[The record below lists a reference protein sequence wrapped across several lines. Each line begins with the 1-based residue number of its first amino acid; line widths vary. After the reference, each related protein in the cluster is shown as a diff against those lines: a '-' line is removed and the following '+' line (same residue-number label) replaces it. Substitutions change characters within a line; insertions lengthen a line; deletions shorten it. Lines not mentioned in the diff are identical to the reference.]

1 MSLKILI
8 QVYEKNERNFT
19 FKEDPLLRNY
29 MADGLPH
36 NMKPS
41 SAQLKQHWPF
51 QSPFLSPPHLFI
63 LRFQYSNKKIL
74 VFPFFKRHQEK
85 PNNKFKVDFTINLK
99 WDLMRTEKPNN
110 YTQCPVTQN
119 RHIKHYQKGILSWI
133 MYIG

>member
-63 LRFQYSNKKIL
+63 PRFQYSNKKNPCL
-74 VFPFFKRHQEK
+74 P
-85 PNNKFKVDFTINLK
+85 L
-99 WDLMRTEKPNN
+99 L
-110 YTQCPVTQN
+110 
-119 RHIKHYQKGILSWI
+119 QKASRETKQQIQS
-133 MYIG
+133 